1 MKKQHAF
8 YKSLLQFRANEKES
22 SASEREAAS
31 GGVRH
36 SQKKLFYLSPESPD

>member
-31 GGVRH
+31 GVLQRN
-36 SQKKLFYLSPESPD
+36 FFT

>member
-31 GGVRH
+31 GGVTR
-36 SQKKLFYLSPESPD
+36 SPKKLFYLTPD